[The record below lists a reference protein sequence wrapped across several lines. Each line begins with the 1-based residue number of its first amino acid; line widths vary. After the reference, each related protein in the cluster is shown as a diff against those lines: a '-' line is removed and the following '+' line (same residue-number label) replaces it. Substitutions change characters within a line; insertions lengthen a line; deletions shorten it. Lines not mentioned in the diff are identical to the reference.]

1 MNAKAY
7 LSRAYYLELQVKSK
21 QEQIEALRSLAERV
35 SPGFGGE
42 RVQHSPNMSAMEDT
56 VAKILEK
63 EKEIEQQID
72 ELVEMKLEIARVIDR
87 VEDVCTKVIL
97 EKRYLCFQSWMQI
110 ATELNYS
117 ERYTRTKHV
126 EGLRA
131 VEEILT
137 E

>member
-1 MNAKAY
+1 M
-7 LSRAYYLELQVKSK
+7 
-21 QEQIEALRSLAERV
+21 
-35 SPGFGGE
+35 
-42 RVQHSPNMSAMEDT
+42 
-56 VAKILEK
+56 AKILEK
-63 EKEIEQQID
+63 EKELEQQID

>member
-42 RVQHSPNMSAMEDT
+42 RVQHSPNMSAME
-56 VAKILEK
+56 
-63 EKEIEQQID
+63 KEIEQKID

-131 VEEILT
+131 VEAILT